1 MVNLARVGQT
11 LVEARGD
18 TDVHIVRYA
27 WRQRRKTNRTVS
39 QLVSLRTA
47 ETEQLN
53 QVKRMT
59 RGIGHA
65 LFSTYSQT

>member
-18 TDVHIVRYA
+18 TDVHVVRYA
-27 WRQRRKTNRTVS
+27 WRKGRKTNRTIS
-39 QLVSLRTA
+39 PLVFLRTA
-47 ETEQLN
+47 ETEQLY